1 MLKLEKKIIVTL
13 VSIIILISGFSTI
26 SATSIKKDSSYSTQ
40 EETSSPTTKT
50 VTVYRYGADG
60 SITPVDVKIE
70 LKEGQDINEAI
81 EEKCLQILT
90 NDPEFKDLLNN
101 SVTRSSMSFIKSR
114 GRGLHLRFCLT
125 ITWLKKFDL
134 FPLLPP
140 YIFRRVN
147 IPIIYCRYSL
157 DQRAYT
163 KITPLLDMTN
173 TTTITG
179 PHIVRSIGFYGFKW
193 WLGHISLL
201 GFGIRTGFVGF
212 SLSTKIREL

>member
-1 MLKLEKKIIVTL
+1 MLKFEKKIIVTL

-26 SATSIKKDSSYSTQ
+26 SATSIKKDSSYSNQ
-40 EETSSPTTKT
+40 EETSSLTKT

-60 SITPVDVKIE
+60 SITPVEVEIE
-70 LKEGQDINEAI
+70 LKEGQDFNEAI

-90 NDPEFKDLLNN
+90 NDPEFKGLLNDN
-101 SVTRSSMSFIKSR
+101 ISRSSISLIKSR
-114 GRGLHLRFCLT
+114 GRGLHLRFCLS

-147 IPIIYCRYSL
+147 IPIIYCKYRF
-157 DQRAYT
+157 DQKAIT
-163 KITPLLDMTN
+163 KITPLLDLSN
-173 TTTITG
+173 TTIITG

-212 SLSTKIREL
+212 SLSTKIREF